1 MLQRPFINSRRRF
14 IALAGTALFTTIG
27 LSGCLGNP
35 PGKTPDSASTSPSTV
50 ASAGLETATIK
61 LGYIPILEA
70 APLIIGFE
78 KGFFA
83 KHGLEVELAKQ
94 ASWPAARDNVVLG
107 TEGGGIDG
115 GQWQLPMPQMLSE
128 GALSNGRK
136 VPMFILAQLS
146 SQGNGVAA
154 SNSVK
159 AANLGLD
166 LKSSRSFFSDY
177 AKRNGRPFKAAYTF
191 PRANQEFW
199 IRYWLAAGGIDPDKE
214 VSLLTVPAAETVQ
227 GMRNGTMEAFSTGD
241 PWPARVVN
249 DDIGY
254 MAATTAAI
262 WPVHPEEYLAVR
274 SDWVDQHPKATVAL
288 LKGLIEAQQWLDQ
301 ADNKSEAARILSSR
315 NYFNV
320 PEKVILQSLKG
331 GFKIGVRKEP
341 ENDPKKAPLFWKSDR
356 GIISY
361 PYKSLTQWFLV
372 ESLRWNFYPETIR
385 NLEDVKAINDRTVRE
400 DLWRQAAVELGIPAK
415 DIPSGSS
422 RGKEVFFDGTVYD
435 PSNPQA
441 YLDSLKIK
449 R

>member
-1 MLQRPFINSRRRF
+1 MSQLPPLSRRRRF
-14 IALAGTALFTTIG
+14 LALAGTALV
-27 LSGCLGNP
+27 
-35 PGKTPDSASTSPSTV
+35 STV
-50 ASAGLETATIK
+50 TLAGCFGTPSSQQGDGSSPAPVASNVKLETDTIK
-61 LGYIPILEA
+61 LGYIPILES
-70 APLIIGFE
+70 APLIIGLE

-83 KHGLEVELAKQ
+83 KHGLKNVEVAKQ
-94 ASWPAARDNVVLG
+94 ASWPAARDNVALG

-128 GALSNGRK
+128 GAITNGKK

-159 AANLGLD
+159 EANLGLD
-166 LKSSRSFFSDY
+166 LKQSQNFFKDY
-177 AKRNGRPFKAAYTF
+177 AKKNGREFKAAYTF
-191 PRANQEFW
+191 PKANQEFW

-227 GMRNGTMEAFSTGD
+227 GMRNGTMELFSTGD

-262 WPVHPEEYLAVR
+262 WPVHPEEFLAVR
-274 SDWVDQHPKATVAL
+274 ADWVDKNPKATIAL
-288 LKGLIEAQQWLDQ
+288 LKGLMEAQQWLDQ
-301 ADNKSEAARILSSR
+301 PGNKAEAAKILSSR

-320 PEKVILQSLKG
+320 PKQVIEESLKG
-331 GFKIGVRKEP
+331 GFKIGVKKER
-341 ENDPKKAPLFWKSDR
+341 ETDPKKAPLFWSSDR

-361 PYKSLTQWFLV
+361 PYKSLTKWFLV
-372 ESLRWNFYPETIR
+372 ESLRWKFYPETIKS
-385 NLEDVKAINDRTVRE
+385 LKDVEAINDRTVRE
-400 DLWRQAAVELGIPAK
+400 DLWQQAAKELGVPAK
-415 DIPSGSS
+415 DIPTSSS
-422 RGKEVFFDGTVYD
+422 RGKETFFDGTVYD
-435 PSNPQA
+435 PENPQA